1 MFTFTFHLHLIADLR
16 QFDVETARTRGHG
29 GGHRALAVDDP
40 PQVSVGAAELLRHGT
55 DAHDPNTSLFLQ
67 RHFAPPSFVDVAAFI
82 RRSTMLVSF
91 I

>member
-16 QFDVETARTRGHG
+16 QPDA
-29 GGHRALAVDDP
+29 HRARLGDETPRGALAGDDAAK
-40 PQVSVGAAELLRHGT
+40 VFARAAELLRHGA
-55 DAHDPNTSLFLQ
+55 DAHDPNASLFLQ
-67 RHFAPPSFVDVAAFI
+67 RHLLPPSFADVAAFI